1 MRTLM
6 ISGLAILGA
15 LTWCAAAVE
24 AKQPSVLD
32 QAGLSGMQQ
41 MSDNEGQTIRGQAYL
56 AGSRGMS
63 FVSGMLI
70 DPATGSHVVGTNIQF
85 SGGVTS
91 GELWDSVPRV
101 TSAQGSALNL
111 SIRIES
117 NNSAFSGSLT
127 GLAGGLGF
135 AGFSGFSGFRIPN

>member
-1 MRTLM
+1 MM
-6 ISGLAILGA
+6 ISVPAILSVLA
-15 LTWCAAAVE
+15 WFAAAVE
-24 AKQPSVLD
+24 AKQPTVLD

-41 MSDNEGQTIRGQAYL
+41 MSDSEGQTIRGQAYV

-91 GELWDSVPRV
+91 GELWDIAPRV
-101 TSAQGSALNL
+101 ISAQGSAINL
-111 SIRIES
+111 SLNIES
-117 NNSAFSGSLT
+117 NNSVFSGAIS
-127 GLAGGLGF
+127 GMAGGLGF
-135 AGFSGFSGFRIPN
+135 AGFTGFSGLRIPF